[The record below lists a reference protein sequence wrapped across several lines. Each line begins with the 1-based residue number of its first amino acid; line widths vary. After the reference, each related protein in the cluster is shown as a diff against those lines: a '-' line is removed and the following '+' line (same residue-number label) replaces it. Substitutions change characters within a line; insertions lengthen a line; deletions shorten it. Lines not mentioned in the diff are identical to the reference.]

1 MSRVARYEV
10 DIIHEGSGESMTVEL
25 GEELWDDEDKP
36 SIDEVINIILN
47 DISIVPRFIGY
58 DQ

>member
-10 DIIHEGSGESMTVEL
+10 DILHEDSGEYMTVEL
-25 GEELWDDEDKP
+25 GEELWDDEETLTDQQ
-36 SIDEVINIILN
+36 VIEIIMN
-47 DISIVPRFIGY
+47 GISIVPRFIGY